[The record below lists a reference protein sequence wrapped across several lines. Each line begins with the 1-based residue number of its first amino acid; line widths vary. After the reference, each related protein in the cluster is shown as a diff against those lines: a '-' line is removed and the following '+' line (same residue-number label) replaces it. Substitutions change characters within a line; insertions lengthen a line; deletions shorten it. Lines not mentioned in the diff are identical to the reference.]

1 MVYQIEKLPG
11 EPIVIDS
18 HGEPMDAMGHRDFAE
33 ELARRVQD
41 IEGTVYRITDLL
53 GMSYSFPTLV
63 HVLGEE
69 TRSGRPGSASD
80 PRVKTVLVAA
90 GEVAD
95 LIAVAASQPQYGGLN
110 LPLFTTRDEA
120 LAYVRELIKRGA

>member
-18 HGEPMDAMGHRDFAE
+18 HSEPMKAMGHRGFAE
-33 ELARRVQD
+33 ELAGHVQS
-41 IEGTVYRITDLL
+41 IEGTVYRITDVL

-69 TRSGRPGSASD
+69 TRSQRPGSASD
-80 PRVKTVLVAA
+80 PRVKMVLVAA
-90 GEVAD
+90 GEVAN
-95 LIAVAASQPQYGGLN
+95 LITMAAGQPQYGGLN
-110 LPLFTTRDEA
+110 LPLFDTREQA
-120 LAYVRELIKRGA
+120 LAYVRQLISDSP